1 MTDVVAPADAR
12 DALHPTVRR
21 WASAGFA
28 IALLCAAGSARAG
41 RTPTETDYFEQ
52 WPVVLTV
59 NRLEQAL
66 NDAPGAVTVI
76 DRETIRRSGARDV
89 TDLLRL
95 VPGYLVSGWNGAQPT
110 AAYHAPLDDFGT
122 RNLVLI
128 DGRSVYSPRF
138 LGDTHRG
145 MMGVMLEDIERIEV
159 LRGSN
164 SAAYGA
170 NAMYGVINII
180 TRHTAD
186 TLGGELSASS
196 GGADIED
203 RRARLGGGDERAA
216 FRLSTGQR
224 SDSGYRNAFD
234 DRRLR
239 QLHFRS
245 DLRPSVYDDV
255 LLEAGASDLEAG
267 EGFPDDVNN
276 PLRTV
281 SSRDHYLLGRWR
293 RQVSEWEE
301 VRLSAD
307 FTEENG
313 RDVSPYRPVPGL
325 LLDFSGKGR
334 RLNLEFQN
342 QRKLREGLRTV
353 WGLGAKQEDVWSRPL
368 YNRDRVSMREERVFG
383 HVEWSVPPRWLFNAG
398 LFVGHHSWTGTF
410 TAPRLMA
417 NYLVTP
423 DHTLRFGVTR
433 SVRAPSQ
440 FELAGDVRYMLG
452 GVLLGRTVAATGQV
466 RPEQLTSHEVSY
478 LGQFREL
485 RMTLDMRLYHERLR
499 GLIGTAPYR
508 LPVSLPGTG
517 NVVDDYVN
525 KPGLRTT
532 GLEFQLRWSPRE
544 GSVLWFNQNLQDSEH
559 ENPLLFERKAPR
571 HASTLALFQKL
582 PASMNLTVMYH
593 ALGRMTWRG
602 GKDLLPPTQRLD
614 LRLDYPFR
622 IGTTRAEAALTVQA
636 LNGDQPEFL
645 PSANFRFQRR
655 AFGTLRLE
663 F

>member
-1 MTDVVAPADAR
+1 MLPVHAPASGREAPR
-12 DALHPTVRR
+12 PAAPR
-21 WASAGFA
+21 WASLG
-28 IALLCAAGSARAG
+28 LLLTLAWAAGSAKAG
-41 RTPTETDYFEQ
+41 STPTEHDYFEQ
-52 WPVVLTV
+52 LPVVLTV

-122 RNLVLI
+122 RNLVMI
-128 DGRSVYSPRF
+128 DGRSVYSALY

-186 TLGGELSASS
+186 TLGGELSASA
-196 GGADIED
+196 GGADIQD
-203 RRARLGGGDERAA
+203 RRARLGWGDERAA
-216 FRLSTGQR
+216 FRLSAGQR
-224 SDSGYRNAFD
+224 ADSGYRNA
-234 DRRLR
+234 
-239 QLHFRS
+239 
-245 DLRPSVYDDV
+245 YDV
-255 LLEAGASDLEAG
+255 LLQAGTSDLDAG
-267 EGFPDDVNN
+267 EGFPGNVDN
-276 PLRTV
+276 PIRTM
-281 SSRDHYLLGRWR
+281 SWRDYYLLGQWR
-293 RQVSEWEE
+293 HQLSDSEEIK
-301 VRLSAD
+301 LSANY
-307 FTEENG
+307 TEEYI
-313 RDVSPYRPVPGL
+313 RDVAPYLPVPGL
-325 LLDFSGKGR
+325 VLDFSGKGR

-342 QRKLREGLRTV
+342 QRKLAEGLRAV
-353 WGLGAKQEDVWSRPL
+353 WGLGAKQEDALSRPL
-368 YNRDRVSMREERVFG
+368 YNRDRVSTREERVFG
-383 HVEWSVPPRWLFNAG
+383 HLEWHARPRWLFNAG
-398 LFVGHHSWTGTF
+398 LFVGHHSWTGTYA
-410 TAPRLMA
+410 APRLMA
-417 NYLVTP
+417 NYLVTR
-423 DHTLRFGVTR
+423 DHTVRFGATR

-440 FELAGDVRYMLG
+440 FELAGDVRYVLND
-452 GVLLGRTVAATGQV
+452 VLLGRTAAATGQV
-466 RPEQLTSHEVSY
+466 RPERLSSREVSY
-478 LGQFREL
+478 LGQFRDL
-485 RMTLDMRLYHERLR
+485 RLTLDVRLYQEELK

-517 NVVDDYVN
+517 NLVTDYVN
-525 KPGLRTT
+525 QPGLRTT
-532 GLEFQLRWSPRE
+532 GIEYQLRWSPRE
-544 GSVLWFNQNLQDSEH
+544 GTVLWFNQNLLNFKRENTALFEH
-559 ENPLLFERKAPR
+559 EPPR

-593 ALGRMTWRG
+593 ALGRMTWRA
-602 GKDLLPPTQRLD
+602 GKDQLPPTQRLD

-622 IGTTRAEAALTVQA
+622 VGSTRAEAALTVQA

-645 PSANFRFQRR
+645 PSSNFRFQRR